1 MRDSARN
8 RLSDLFLGT
17 QGSTPGASKTFAY
30 EQVDEL
36 TGILRL
42 TTFDNAGRLRSCFL
56 RQLSFVTSLS
66 LVDSR

>member
-1 MRDSARN
+1 MLIAAERFELYKR
-8 RLSDLFLGT
+8 
-17 QGSTPGASKTFAY
+17 PGASKTFAY